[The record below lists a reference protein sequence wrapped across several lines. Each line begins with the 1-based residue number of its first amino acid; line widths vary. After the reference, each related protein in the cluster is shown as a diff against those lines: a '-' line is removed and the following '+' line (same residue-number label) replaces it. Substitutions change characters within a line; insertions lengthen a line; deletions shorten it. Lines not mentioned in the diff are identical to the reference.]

1 MHGWGMEGW
10 GDRDSH
16 QGDARIAGVF
26 ATRRRDI
33 IRSSIFSIS
42 NLK

>member
-16 QGDARIAGVF
+16 QGDSRIAGVF
-26 ATRRRDI
+26 ATRRKAI
-33 IRSSIFSIS
+33 IRPSISSI
-42 NLK
+42 